1 MADLKLGKVA
11 HYYDKIGVA
20 VVDLNKKLA
29 VGDRIKF
36 VKGGVNLFE
45 QEVISMEF
53 DHKKVDSAKKGESV
67 GMKVDQPVKKG
78 VEVYKI
84 E

>member
-1 MADLKLGKVA
+1 MANLKVGKVV
-11 HYYDKIGVA
+11 HYYEKIGVA
-20 VVDLNKKLA
+20 VVDLNKKLK

-36 VKGGVNLFE
+36 VRGGADLFE
-45 QEVISMEF
+45 QEVCSMEF
-53 DHKKVDSAKKGESV
+53 EHKKIDSAKKGESV
-67 GMKVDQPVKKG
+67 GMKVDQKVKNG